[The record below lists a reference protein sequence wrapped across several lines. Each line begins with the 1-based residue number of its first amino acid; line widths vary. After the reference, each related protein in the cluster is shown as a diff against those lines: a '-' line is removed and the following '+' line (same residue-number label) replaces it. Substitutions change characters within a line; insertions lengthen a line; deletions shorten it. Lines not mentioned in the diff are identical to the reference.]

1 MFVYEKDNA
10 LNIKFGPT
18 QIPAETDQADVV
30 IWQETFE
37 EGNPEEYLPGTY
49 TFVKIGENIFS
60 DAVTDK

>member
-10 LNIKFGPT
+10 LNIKFGST

-37 EGNPEEYLPGTY
+37 EDNPEGYEPGTY

-60 DAVTDK
+60 DATL